1 MKLRTRKATVT
12 DVPRMWELRRDS
24 ILTLAPRGM
33 ALAQAATWANSMAVE
48 GMEQRFRDAEVWVA
62 EVDDTIAGWIALRGD
77 YIDGLYMDPRFV
89 ERGIGT
95 ELVALAEALMR
106 ERGIQIIRLEAS
118 INAEQF
124 YLRRGFVP
132 KGSRVPDSAIPME
145 KRLFTT

>member
-1 MKLRTRKATVT
+1 
-12 DVPRMWELRRDS
+12 
-24 ILTLAPRGM
+24 M

-62 EVDDTIAGWIALRGD
+62 EADDTIAGWVAMRGD
-77 YIDGLYMDPRFV
+77 YIDGLYIAPRFV

-124 YLRRGFVP
+124 YLRRGFVS

>member
-33 ALAQAATWANSMAVE
+33 TMAQAETWANSMAVE

-62 EVDDTIAGWIALRGD
+62 EVDDRIAGWIALRGD
-77 YIDGLYMDPRFV
+77 YIDGLYTDPRFV

-95 ELVALAEALMR
+95 DLVALAEALMR
-106 ERGIQIIRLEAS
+106 ERGIHIIRLEAS
-118 INAEQF
+118 VNAEQF

>member
-33 ALAQAATWANSMAVE
+33 TLAQAETWANSMALE

-62 EVDDTIAGWIALRGD
+62 EADDTIAGWIALRGD
-77 YIDGLYMDPRFV
+77 YIDGLYTDPRFV

-95 ELVALAEALMR
+95 ELVAFAEALMR
-106 ERGIQIIRLEAS
+106 GRGIQIIRLEAS

>member
-33 ALAQAATWANSMAVE
+33 TLAQAETWANSMALE

-62 EVDDTIAGWIALRGD
+62 EADDTIAGWIALRGD
-77 YIDGLYMDPRFV
+77 YIDGLYTDPRFV

-106 ERGIQIIRLEAS
+106 GRGIQIIRLEAS

-132 KGSRVPDSAIPME
+132 KGSRVPDCAIPME
-145 KRLFTT
+145 KRWFTT

>member
-1 MKLRTRKATVT
+1 MTQN
-12 DVPRMWELRRDS
+12 
-24 ILTLAPRGM
+24 
-33 ALAQAATWANSMAVE
+33 QAETWANSMAVE

-62 EVDDTIAGWIALRGD
+62 EADDTIAGWIALRGD
-77 YIDGLYMDPRFV
+77 HIDGLYTDPVFV

-106 ERGIQIIRLEAS
+106 ERGIQIIRLQAS
-118 INAEQF
+118 LNAEQF

>member
-1 MKLRTRKATVT
+1 MKLRTRKAMVT

-24 ILTLAPRGM
+24 ILLLAPHGM
-33 ALAQAATWANSMAVE
+33 TLAQAETWANSLDVE
-48 GMEQRFRDAEVWVA
+48 EA
-62 EVDDTIAGWIALRGD
+62 DDTIAGWIALRGD
-77 YIDGLYMDPRFV
+77 YIDGLYTDPRFV
-89 ERGIGT
+89 ERGVGT

-124 YLRRGFVP
+124 YLRRGFVS